1 MNACQYSDVNFKHIS
16 KTVEVIL
23 KLLLYKLTA
32 FNINKMETIQN
43 LHFSLSDF
51 SV

>member
-1 MNACQYSDVNFKHIS
+1 LSVHSDVNFKHIS

-43 LHFSLSDF
+43 LHFLSLSDF